1 MDKKEIFNVQLTGDK
16 AQEIDLVEIDPEI
29 ISCIREINADSSG
42 YTQLR
47 TSIEKDGQ
55 KQPIIIR
62 RLTDEEKE
70 KTQGKAYGIIDGH
83 HRFIIAQELKC
94 RNILAIIDNGATS
107 QLRDMI
113 LAMRFNEASIK
124 MSSIQKGQVIYEIL
138 NLIDE
143 KSSNKEII
151 EKIGSEIFGLKKA
164 MAYRCVQ
171 SYKQATGIKSIE
183 KPRKNKFDD
192 KKLKSLVKE
201 LNTNTKNFSNEDCVT
216 QLSKIKE
223 IESQLR
229 FFKKAIQEKQKNI
242 KS

>member
-1 MDKKEIFNVQLTGDK
+1 MDKKEIFNVQLNCEQ
-16 AQEIDLVEIDPEI
+16 AQEIDLGEIDPEI
-29 ISCIREINADSSG
+29 ISCIREMSDDSSG
-42 YTQLR
+42 YTQLEK
-47 TSIEKDGQ
+47 SIEKDGQ

-70 KTQGKAYGIIDGH
+70 KTQGKVYGIIDGH
-83 HRFIIAQELKC
+83 HRFIIAQKLH
-94 RNILAIIDNGATS
+94 RQNILAIIDDGETS

-124 MSSIQKGQVIYEIL
+124 MSAVQKGQVIYEIL
-138 NLIDE
+138 NLIGE
-143 KSSNKEII
+143 KSSDGKII
-151 EKIGSEIFGLKKA
+151 EDIGTQIFGLKQA

-171 SYKQATGIKSIE
+171 CYKKAVGMKSIE

-201 LNTNTKNFSNEDCVT
+201 LNTNIKNFSKEECVT

-223 IESQLR
+223 LESQLR
-229 FFKKAIQEKQKNI
+229 FLKKAIQERQKNI
-242 KS
+242 SS